1 MTYLQLPVVEK
12 CPAFP
17 DILAEDLH
25 QCYQEHRKLTQDF
38 EAKTTTRKRKQNILS
53 PWREFWLKL
62 FMQDS
67 VKFNVIIKWLADTLF
82 LPVADFH
89 EITHTDSVD
98 LFLSVYILIC
108 YGETQLA
115 LHELS
120 EYQRHLALKANS
132 QRNFISDAINEVEE
146 ELDEALLD
154 PIDSSSENPF
164 NSNPK
169 DLEVH
174 LKNCNEILQTFLLKD
189 PANAN
194 PSWDFTSSQQLV
206 ATTIQTLK
214 KIPDSVYESSTF
226 VNAVAK
232 SGLAATI
239 IKLAEPAY
247 SYVHGT
253 NPHHAY
259 LLRLHGF
266 GLVLGDLLDKWT
278 PKAWS
283 TEALKS
289 LDMKPPP
296 PKYNQN
302 NRKIIS
308 TGAQLFKAL
317 KEHPNLIPNIS
328 NPGSVFFLSSEE
340 SFTFAW
346 NHWLSWYLD
355 KAGYKVF
362 SIETHDLYN
371 KTMAYLGDLQ
381 KNQHNWKN
389 VQESWPEIL
398 QVIIQETLDLRKVM
412 RETDQYAHARNPKP
426 QDCKLCANKTPDQK
440 CVQEVQVVLN
450 QDPAF
455 VAQWRGVGVTK
466 VPQSDQMKPRPA
478 KKAHTIERL
487 VHPDKIETIHP
498 GETKLKGLRH
508 FTRNENTVKRCGR
521 HIYLFKQGDEL
532 KDFLWYEAFARG
544 ENGHDGIYER
554 LVHYIQTVTG
564 VKSAS
569 RGARFAFW
577 TSGQMIPFGPREPTG
592 GWRADHYTYYAGIE
606 AETVE
611 GILILFE
618 QAKMSAILLRTAR
631 SIHPQLAQKIQEK
644 SKFCEKVGMSGVNLF
659 NCHGY
664 TAPLHKDPD
673 HCPSL
678 SAQFTLRAEKKWGEF
693 GFCVLQYGYYFD
705 SAENTLWSFD
715 SSLLHGTV
723 LPSEKTISNLRGGA
737 GGTASDGVHVTIR
750 GRDEK
755 RATRNEEIRGHYDLR
770 KRAWTDQ

>member
-296 PKYNQN
+296 PKYNQ
-302 NRKIIS
+302 
-308 TGAQLFKAL
+308 
-317 KEHPNLIPNIS
+317 
-328 NPGSVFFLSSEE
+328 
-340 SFTFAW
+340 
-346 NHWLSWYLD
+346 
-355 KAGYKVF
+355 
-362 SIETHDLYN
+362 
-371 KTMAYLGDLQ
+371 
-381 KNQHNWKN
+381 
-389 VQESWPEIL
+389 
-398 QVIIQETLDLRKVM
+398 
-412 RETDQYAHARNPKP
+412 
-426 QDCKLCANKTPDQK
+426 
-440 CVQEVQVVLN
+440 EVQVVLN

-577 TSGQMIPFGPREPTG
+577 TSGQMIPFGPCEPTG

-705 SAENTLWSFD
+705 SAENTLW
-715 SSLLHGTV
+715 
-723 LPSEKTISNLRGGA
+723 
-737 GGTASDGVHVTIR
+737 
-750 GRDEK
+750 
-755 RATRNEEIRGHYDLR
+755 
-770 KRAWTDQ
+770 